1 MSGDTTADLQDLID
15 RLRNGDDSA
24 RRSLL
29 ERVYHRLRRIA
40 AAMLQRDFP
49 RLRGRHEL
57 DSVVD
62 ESWAQLLKALEG
74 TQPPTVEDFYRLVFH
89 KVRHVLLDMAR
100 RQARDDVGRPQGFP
114 QEAGSDAPAPFDVG
128 TSTHDPARLA
138 FWTEFHREVECLP
151 DDQRSVFDFHYF
163 AEFPQAEIAR
173 LLDLHP
179 KQVSRLWLAAT
190 IRLAQRLEG
199 IDKLI

>member
-1 MSGDTTADLQDLID
+1 MSGDTTADLQDLIE

-24 RRSLL
+24 RGLLL

-40 AAMLQRDFP
+40 GAMLQSDFP
-49 RLRGRHEL
+49 RLRGGHDL

-62 ESWAQLLKALEG
+62 ESWAQLMKALEG
-74 TQPPTVEDFYRLVFH
+74 TQPPTVDDFYRLIFR

-100 RQARDDVGRPQGFP
+100 RQTRNDARRAEEVPE
-114 QEAGSDAPAPFDVG
+114 EAGSQAPAPFDVG

-151 DDQRSVFDFHYF
+151 KDQRTVFEFHYF

-173 LLDLHP
+173 LLDLQP

-190 IRLAQRLEG
+190 VRLAQRLEG